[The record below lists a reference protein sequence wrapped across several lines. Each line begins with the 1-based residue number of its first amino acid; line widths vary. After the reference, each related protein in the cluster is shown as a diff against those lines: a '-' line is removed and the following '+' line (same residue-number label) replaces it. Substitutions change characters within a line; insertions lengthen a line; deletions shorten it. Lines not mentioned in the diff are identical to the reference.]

1 MRTIKERQLKEGAFS
16 MDPMRL
22 MSVIDQQ
29 VESNNVS
36 LFERVIDKEIFDKV
50 FKGVRTALIPQPA
63 NLQFDVSKLLGS
75 SKEQSET
82 ELSERIR
89 DLSQNI
95 LKQMNLI
102 ADEDEE
108 S

>member
-63 NLQFDVSKLLGS
+63 NLQFDVSKLIGN

-82 ELSERIR
+82 ELSDRIR

-95 LKQMNLI
+95 LK
-102 ADEDEE
+102 
-108 S
+108 

>member
-1 MRTIKERQLKEGAFS
+1 

-50 FKGVRTALIPQPA
+50 FKGVRTALIP
-63 NLQFDVSKLLGS
+63 
-75 SKEQSET
+75 
-82 ELSERIR
+82 
-89 DLSQNI
+89 
-95 LKQMNLI
+95 
-102 ADEDEE
+102 
-108 S
+108 

>member
-1 MRTIKERQLKEGAFS
+1 MRTIKERQLKQGSFS

-50 FKGVRTALIPQPA
+50 FKGVRTALIP
-63 NLQFDVSKLLGS
+63 
-75 SKEQSET
+75 
-82 ELSERIR
+82 
-89 DLSQNI
+89 
-95 LKQMNLI
+95 
-102 ADEDEE
+102 
-108 S
+108 